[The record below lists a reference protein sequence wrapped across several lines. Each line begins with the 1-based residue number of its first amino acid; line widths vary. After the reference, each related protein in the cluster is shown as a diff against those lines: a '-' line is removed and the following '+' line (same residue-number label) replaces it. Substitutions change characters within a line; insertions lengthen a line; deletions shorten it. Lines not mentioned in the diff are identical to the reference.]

1 MPGGG
6 CSSRRTRASQGTAH
20 SSSVG
25 EQLQLARCRGGIT
38 HFHYSL
44 ANTPTCRAAECVCPA
59 RFPEGFL
66 HTFSPKTTVATRRSQ
81 SSTRQAAPRGH
92 SRNPC
97 AQGCHLAGDC
107 SPCAAVFLH
116 LSPLL
121 VHFCS
126 FSLPVFPS
134 CAQLGVGAVLTS
146 QWSHLVL
153 FLSLLFPCLPSL
165 HISCHALLVLPFPA
179 LPISLL
185 PPSKPF
191 ALLSPRSHPPTRC
204 SHAHHVPS
212 MQPTSHISWKTKP
225 GSQSLKINIAWDVR
239 DGFHWLNN
247 STLGL
252 FSAF

>member
-1 MPGGG
+1 MCLP
-6 CSSRRTRASQGTAH
+6 SQIP
-20 SSSVG
+20 
-25 EQLQLARCRGGIT
+25 RGLSP
-38 HFHYSL
+38 HFL
-44 ANTPTCRAAECVCPA
+44 
-59 RFPEGFL
+59 
-66 HTFSPKTTVATRRSQ
+66 SQ
-81 SSTRQAAPRGH
+81 NNRGNQTQPVQHQAGSSTWAQQEPLCPGLP
-92 SRNPC
+92 PC
-97 AQGCHLAGDC
+97 WRSLPLCC
-107 SPCAAVFLH
+107 SLYN

-153 FLSLLFPCLPSL
+153 LLSLLFPRLPSL
-165 HISCHALLVLPFPA
+165 HISCRALLVLPFPA

-225 GSQSLKINIAWDVR
+225 GSQSLKINIAWVVR